1 MPCTRS
7 CGPSVR
13 PLRSLIHLDTLYAP
27 AAVVDRD
34 VQLALVLMPGRWGYW
49 RSARAAEIRLVHR
62 VEDAARGAEDA
73 VVGLEE
79 HLRAEEPFW
88 PAQIAAACAL
98 ILYLTLPNKLV
109 IGPQWLIP
117 AVEGVLLLGLV
128 LSTPTRHHDQSPARR
143 AFVIA
148 LLALVSATTLVSLI
162 LLTHFLL
169 KGGKTEGHA
178 LILAGIVLWA
188 TNVLIFG
195 IWYWELDRGG
205 PSTRCHHTIQGPP
218 DFLFPQMSEPDLAPG
233 WKPGFIDY
241 LYTSLTN
248 ATAFSPTDTMP
259 LTSKAKILMGMQSLI
274 ALVTIGLVVSRAV
287 NILS

>member
-1 MPCTRS
+1 MAR
-7 CGPSVR
+7 R
-13 PLRSLIHLDTLYAP
+13 NRFW
-27 AAVVDRD
+27 DRRG
-34 VQLALVLMPGRWGYW
+34 M
-49 RSARAAEIRLVHR
+49 ARAARERAGHAAQQAEHAVER
-62 VEDAARGAEDA
+62 AEDAAGR
-73 VVGLEE
+73 LER
-79 HLRAEEPFW
+79 HIRNEEPFW
-88 PAQIAAACAL
+88 PAQIAVAL
-98 ILYLTLPNKLV
+98 MLVLYLTLPNKVV

-117 AVEGVLLLGLV
+117 GVEGILLVGLIV
-128 LSTPTRHHDQSPARR
+128 STPTRHLDQTPGRR
-143 AFVIA
+143 AVVFS

-169 KGGKTEGHA
+169 QGGKAGGHP

-188 TNVLIFG
+188 TNVLIFA

-205 PSTRCHHTIQGPP
+205 PSIRCHHEPGPP
-218 DFLFPQMSEPDLAPG
+218 DFLFPQMSEPELARG

-259 LTSKAKILMGMQSLI
+259 LTSLAKILMGVQSII

-287 NILS
+287 NILG

>member
-1 MPCTRS
+1 MAHAA
-7 CGPSVR
+7 GE
-13 PLRSLIHLDTLYAP
+13 
-27 AAVVDRD
+27 AVV
-34 VQLALVLMPGRWGYW
+34 
-49 RSARAAEIRLVHR
+49 RAEH
-62 VEDAARGAEDA
+62 A

-79 HLRAEEPFW
+79 HIRAEEPFW
-88 PAQIAAACAL
+88 PAQIAAAAAL
-98 ILYLTLPNKLV
+98 VLYLTLPNKLV

-128 LSTPTRHHDQSPARR
+128 LSTPTRHRDQSPAHRGV
-143 AFVIA
+143 VIG
-148 LLALVSATTLVSLI
+148 LLAVVSATTLVSLI

-169 KGGKTEGHA
+169 QGGKAGGHP

-188 TNVLIFG
+188 TNVLIFA

-205 PSTRCHHTIQGPP
+205 PSIRCHHKTQGRP

-259 LTSKAKILMGMQSLI
+259 LTTLAKILMSIQSLI

-287 NILS
+287 NILG